1 MGPSADLIDRG
12 SEGPPMP
19 GHDII
24 VVGASAGGVEA
35 FSRLVADLPAG
46 LPASV
51 FMVLHIPPMAGSA
64 LPEILGRRAQLPV
77 AHAIDGEP
85 IEPARIYVAPPNRHL
100 MLRPGRVRV
109 VPGPKE
115 NGHRPAVDPLF
126 RSAAVAYGRRVV
138 AVVLS
143 GSLDDGTAGLR
154 AVKNRGGV
162 AVVQDP
168 DEALY
173 RSMPLHAVEGDHPD
187 LILPVAEIGKALVD
201 LAESSPGP
209 QEEDDAMPDEI
220 EAELDWAHPELEPD
234 DQHPLLGRPSGFS
247 CPECHGVLWELKD
260 GELVR
265 FRCRVGHGFSSD
277 SLVAVQGDDVE
288 AALWTAYRTLEER
301 AALCRKLAGRAS
313 QRQHRHS
320 ARHFERQAADAEHR
334 AQRLRGLLHPG
345 TAPGPSEE
353 EEDADRPPKA
363 LPGE

>member
-1 MGPSADLIDRG
+1 
-12 SEGPPMP
+12 MP

-35 FSRLVADLPAG
+35 LSRLVADLPAA

-51 FMVLHIPPMAGSA
+51 FMVLHIPPMPVSA
-64 LPEILGRRAQLPV
+64 LPHILGRRAKLPV

-85 IEPARIYVAPPNRHL
+85 IEPGRIYVAPPNRHL
-100 MLRPGRVRV
+100 LLLPGRVRV
-109 VPGPKE
+109 TPGPKE

-126 RSAAVAYGRRVV
+126 RSAAVAYGRRVT

-154 AVKNRGGV
+154 AVKSRGGM

-168 DEALY
+168 GEALY
-173 RSMPLHAVEGDHPD
+173 PSMPLHAVEGDHPD

-201 LAESSPGP
+201 LAERPPGA
-209 QEEDDAMPDEI
+209 QEGDDTMPDEI
-220 EAELDWAHPELEPD
+220 EAELDWAHPDLEADENGP
-234 DQHPLLGRPSGFS
+234 PLGRPSGFS
-247 CPECHGVLWELKD
+247 CPECHGILWELND

-265 FRCRVGHGFSSD
+265 FRCRVGHGFSSEG
-277 SLVAVQGDDVE
+277 LVAVQSDDVE

-301 AALCRKLAGRAS
+301 AALCRKLAGGATK
-313 QRQHRHS
+313 RQHRHS

-345 TAPGPSEE
+345 TSAPGPSEE
-353 EEDADRPPKA
+353 EEDSDRPPEA
-363 LPGE
+363 RPGE